1 MVKRSLCEKDAF
13 EILFHRKIK
22 TYEAGAVQNKGKI
35 FAGSWLHTDMMRL
48 ESHGSFAAERTPSE
62 WELAFL
68 EDQVHLSLS
77 EIESRVFE
85 DLHFNSTAIHALGM
99 LKAIH

>member
-1 MVKRSLCEKDAF
+1 
-13 EILFHRKIK
+13 
-22 TYEAGAVQNKGKI
+22 
-35 FAGSWLHTDMMRL
+35 MMRL

-68 EDQVHLSLS
+68 EDQVQLSLS

-85 DLHFNSTAIHALGM
+85 DLHFNF
-99 LKAIH
+99 